1 MNLMAQ
7 EDVIEVH
14 KTLTPVLSV
23 VRQYLGEVLH
33 NHNLTSADTSSQL
46 LVDDKPV
53 VSDDL
58 IKGDTSDAPVVTLGE
73 CIFQGILFQFVVI

>member
-1 MNLMAQ
+1 M
-7 EDVIEVH
+7 H